1 MKLKFLHILILS
13 ALIYSCDDSTTGIGD
28 STIANGDPIP
38 AGTALY
44 QASTRSIL
52 SDSVY
57 ARTSTAYLGKYTDS
71 HYGEFSADFIAQFNC
86 VDNFEFPKTFQEIK
100 EVQLRMYYGNFFGDP
115 SNAMRLQVDTLSQI
129 IPEKALNT
137 FYTNVDPSLYYDPQ
151 AKPLARK
158 AFAAKG
164 SSVHILG
171 QRSDRASNTT
181 DYFERN
187 MSVAQRENEVI
198 VMEEGYETRYTHFD
212 ASSPEA
218 FIGYA
223 LQWKAHYES
232 SLLFAAE
239 VVDKLMVNPLVPRKI
254 AIDQDIFQVL
264 VEANMPAVLLELAFI
279 SNAAE
284 YRYLA
289 SKDGQEAIAERL
301 FQAFKSYKTQYDRSL
316 NIEASEQPA
325 APALVEQAPAASES
339 QLSEYYTV
347 QIMSVAKVLKPGD
360 PSLKGVKAEAY
371 KPEGTGT
378 YKYIVGKF
386 STREEAQKEL
396 AKVKEKFPG
405 AFIIYIK

>member
-1 MKLKFLHILILS
+1 MSIAATSKLHYISLLTVLVLLLCPFVSGAQNQKKGLGLTTVVIDPGHGGKDPGALGQTSATSEKHIVLTVSKLFGEKIKK
-13 ALIYSCDDSTTGIGD
+13 AYPDV
-28 STIANGDPIP
+28 NVV
-38 AGTALY
+38 Y
-44 QASTRSIL
+44 TRSTDKFIGL
-52 SDSVY
+52 HDRAMV
-57 ARTSTAYLGKYTDS
+57 ARNNNADLFISIHCNS
-71 HYGEFSADFIAQFNC
+71 SAN
-86 VDNFEFPKTFQEIK
+86 K
-100 EVQLRMYYGNFFGDP
+100 
-115 SNAMRLQVDTLSQI
+115 S
-129 IPEKALNT
+129 
-137 FYTNVDPSLYYDPQ
+137 
-151 AKPLARK
+151 
-158 AFAAKG
+158 AKG

-171 QRSDRASNTT
+171 QRSERASNTT

-187 MSVAQRENEVI
+187 MSVAQRETEVI

-212 ASSPEA
+212 ASTPEA
-218 FIGYA
+218 YIGYA

-284 YRYLA
+284 YKYLA
-289 SKDGQEAIAERL
+289 SKEGQEAIAERL

-316 NIEASEQPA
+316 NIEVTETPPTTTVDA
-325 APALVEQAPAASES
+325 APVQTATPTLTTAETK
-339 QLSEYYTV
+339 LTEYYTV
-347 QIMSVAKVLKPGD
+347 QIMSAAKLLQSGD
-360 PSLKGVKAEAY
+360 PSFKGIKAEAY
-371 KPEGTGT
+371 KPEGSNT

>member
-1 MKLKFLHILILS
+1 MSMTATSKLYHIALLTAIGILLCPFIS
-13 ALIYSCDDSTTGIGD
+13 SGQNQNKGLGLSTVVIDPGHGGKDPGALGQSSSSNEKHIVLAVSKLFGEKIKKAYPDVNVIY
-28 STIANGDPIP
+28 
-38 AGTALY
+38 
-44 QASTRSIL
+44 TRSTDKFIGL
-52 SDSVY
+52 HDRAMV
-57 ARTSTAYLGKYTDS
+57 ARNND
-71 HYGEFSADFIAQFNC
+71 ADLFISIHCNSS
-86 VDNFEFPKTFQEIK
+86 
-100 EVQLRMYYGNFFGDP
+100 
-115 SNAMRLQVDTLSQI
+115 SNKS
-129 IPEKALNT
+129 
-137 FYTNVDPSLYYDPQ
+137 
-151 AKPLARK
+151 
-158 AFAAKG
+158 AKG

-171 QRSDRASNTT
+171 QRSERASNTT

-212 ASSPEA
+212 PSTPEA
-218 FIGYA
+218 YIGYA

-239 VVDKLMVNPLVPRKI
+239 VVDKLMVSPLAPRKI

-284 YRYLA
+284 YKYLA

-316 NIEASEQPA
+316 NIEVSET
-325 APALVEQAPAASES
+325 APVQEVAQKVPES
-339 QLSEYYTV
+339 QSDEYYTI
-347 QIMSVAKVLKPGD
+347 QIMSVAKILPAGD
-360 PSLKGVKAEAY
+360 PSLKGLKAEAY
-371 KPEGTGT
+371 KPEGTDT

-386 STREEAQKEL
+386 KTKEDAQAEL
-396 AKVKEKFPG
+396 RKVKEKFAG